1 MARRK
6 NAASAASAA
15 TLDEELGEVAFP
27 GEAELAEAMA
37 SAITAFVRERDGAGP
52 YRRDVHPK
60 AHGAVQATLLVRE
73 DLPADW
79 QTDLFRA
86 GARYEAWVRFSNS
99 AATPRSDQRLDARG
113 MAVKVLGPKGP
124 RLRTDPEFPRAC
136 DFIAINYPRFFVA
149 EPRAYLDFIRR
160 GLSAQWWERLA
171 APLALGVKGA
181 AIAVATAGQ
190 PLTPL
195 QTTQFWSTV
204 PYAWGEGE
212 GRRAVKYRFRPLLA
226 PGAYALGQ
234 GEHALRESLQQA
246 LAQEPVEFELAVQ
259 ARRSPAQP
267 VEDPTVAWE
276 EHDAPFLPVAR
287 LVMAPQDFATDE
299 RDALA
304 ERLSFNPW
312 HCTAAHKPL
321 GAINRLRLTVYEQ
334 MAALR
339 ASSAAS

>member
-1 MARRK
+1 MARR
-6 NAASAASAA
+6 NTAASAA
-15 TLDEELGEVAFP
+15 TLDEELGETAFA
-27 GEAELAEAMA
+27 GEAGLAQEMA
-37 SAITAFVRERDGAGP
+37 QAITDFVRQRDGAGP

-60 AHGAVQATLLVRE
+60 AHGCVQASLSVRE
-73 DLPADW
+73 DLPEDW
-79 QTDLFRA
+79 QTGLFRA

-99 AATPRSDQRLDARG
+99 AAKPRSDQRLDARG
-113 MAVKVLGPKGP
+113 MAVKVLGPKGT
-124 RLRTDPEFPRAC
+124 RLRSDAEFPRAC

-195 QTTQFWSTV
+195 QQTRFWSTV
-204 PYAWGEGE
+204 PYAWGQGE
-212 GRRAVKYRFRPLLA
+212 GRRAVKYSFRPLLA
-226 PGAYALGQ
+226 AGAYALGQ

-246 LAQEPVEFELAVQ
+246 LAEDSVEFELAVQ
-259 ARRSPAQP
+259 ARTSAAQP
-267 VEDPTVAWE
+267 VEDPTVIWE
-276 EHDAPFLPVAR
+276 EHDAPFVPVAR
-287 LVMAPQDFATDE
+287 LSLPLQDFATAE

-312 HCTAAHKPL
+312 HCTPEHKPL

-339 ASSAAS
+339 ASTAAT